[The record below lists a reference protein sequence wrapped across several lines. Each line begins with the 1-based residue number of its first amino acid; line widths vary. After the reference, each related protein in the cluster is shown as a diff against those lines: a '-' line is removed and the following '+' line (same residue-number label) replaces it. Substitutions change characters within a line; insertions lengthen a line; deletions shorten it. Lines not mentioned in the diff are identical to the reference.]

1 MGPISLHVSVD
12 APRQR
17 VFDAICDLA
26 RRPVWTDHF
35 VSDYRLARIEGSGVG
50 AAARFHVGAPGGIA
64 YMETVIAAA
73 EPPHTV
79 VERGR
84 GGRGDRTGIRARWE
98 LSGGDGA
105 PTEVELTFA
114 TEPGSLAGRLLGWR
128 ASGWW
133 RRRWS
138 RALRRLA
145 EQLEAPAAAA
155 PEPVGVGGLD
165 RHPGAV
171 H

>member
-1 MGPISLHVSVD
+1 MGPISVHATID

-17 VFDAICDLA
+17 VFDAICDLS
-26 RRPVWTDHF
+26 RRPAWTDHF
-35 VSDYRLARIEGSGVG
+35 VSDYRLARIEASGEG
-50 AAARFHVGAPGGIA
+50 AAARFHAGAPGVA

-79 VERGR
+79 TERGL
-84 GGRGDRTGIRARWE
+84 GGRGNRTGIRARWD
-98 LSGGDGA
+98 LSGGEGG

-114 TEPGSLAGRLLGWR
+114 TEPGSLVARLREAR
-128 ASGWW
+128 AAGWW
-133 RRRWS
+133 RRRWK

-145 EQLEAPAAAA
+145 EQLEEPAAGA
-155 PEPVGVGGLD
+155 PGPVGVGGLD